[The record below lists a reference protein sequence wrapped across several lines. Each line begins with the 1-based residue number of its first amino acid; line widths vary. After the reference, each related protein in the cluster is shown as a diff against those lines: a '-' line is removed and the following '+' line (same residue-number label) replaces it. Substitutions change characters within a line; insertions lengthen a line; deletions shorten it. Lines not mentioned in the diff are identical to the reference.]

1 MNQLLGLQCFKEID
15 QFTIAIEQSRLAS
28 INTNSK
34 TLPAPVMQVLSTVA
48 LKVFYEKM
56 MDEILLKDAGLSELI
71 NQTEAFFKSKLEAT
85 E

>member
-15 QFTIAIEQSRLAS
+15 DFTIAIERSRLAN
-28 INTNSK
+28 INNNSK
-34 TLPAPVMQVLSTVA
+34 SLPAPVMQILSTVA

-56 MDEILLKDAGLSELI
+56 VSEILIKDSGLSELI
-71 NQTEAFFKSKLEAT
+71 HQTETFFKSKLEAT